1 MTSWGLMESSIFVA
15 SEWPQLKKLH
25 KVCLQ
30 GSKDPPTSKANCEI
44 IISVPSGLQ
53 LRGLSSDAL
62 SGDQVSFLFIKG
74 CGPEDAVSYV
84 AKLRMVRESAS
95 LVLAYIVIAIVF

>member
-1 MTSWGLMESSIFVA
+1 MEKQRFVA

-30 GSKDPPTSKANCEI
+30 GSKDPTTTTSKANCEI
-44 IISVPSGLQ
+44 IISVLSGLQ

-62 SGDQVSFLFIKG
+62 SVDQVSFLFIKG
-74 CGPEDAVSYV
+74 CGPEDTVSYV
-84 AKLRMVRESAS
+84 AKIRMVRESAS
-95 LVLAYIVIAIVF
+95 LVLASIVIAIVF

>member
-1 MTSWGLMESSIFVA
+1 MS
-15 SEWPQLKKLH
+15 PR
-25 KVCLQ
+25 LQ
-30 GSKDPPTSKANCEI
+30 GSPTTTTSKANCEI
-44 IISVPSGLQ
+44 IISVLSGLQ

-95 LVLAYIVIAIVF
+95 LVLASIVIAIVF